1 MAVIIGRL
9 PALAGAALLGGVL
22 AAAPASAGTARL
34 CLREVVERAI
44 AESHLVKAGDF
55 DVEKVGEGVRKARAL
70 RILPEVSLK
79 LESGLVPEARGT
91 VVYSPDSSGA
101 LNDLGPFYRLELKLV
116 QPLWTFGRLDATEAL
131 AREGL
136 ATQKARS
143 ALTGQNVAFDA
154 SRAYWALAAAAAG
167 EAIARNMR
175 RDFDLLQREV
185 EKRVADESSGV
196 NDSNLFEVKAN
207 NYSIDRLYLDALEL
221 RRTAADALRTVMNL
235 PGEDEPALVHEPSP
249 SVEVDED
256 RTAVVVARA
265 VEAHPEVRAMV
276 AASRVPAAKVELQ
289 RRSRNPVF
297 FLAGGVGYANA
308 GNRDEQDNP
317 WVNDD
322 FNYTRIGAEIGLKW
336 DANLYRKNLDVSE
349 ASAEYAA
356 ILEQLEVLRSKVGV
370 EVRRT
375 LRETQRTRALLDSA
389 RTSLKAAKSRLRLV
403 LDNWATGVE
412 EVHQVIDAYEKYYRL
427 RVEEPQ
433 REYDLNV
440 ALARL
445 GFVLGDVNLYLGWVH
460 DGKVSL

>member
-1 MAVIIGRL
+1 MIRRL
-9 PALAGAALLGGVL
+9 PALASVALLGGFL
-22 AAAPASAGTARL
+22 AASTAAAETPRL
-34 CLREVVERAI
+34 SLREVVQRAI
-44 AESHLVKAGDF
+44 AESHLVKAGGF
-55 DVEKVGEGVRKARAL
+55 EVAKAGEGVRKAQAL
-70 RILPEVSLK
+70 RILPEVTFNA
-79 LESGLVPEARGT
+79 EGGLVPEARGT
-91 VVYSPDSSGA
+91 VVSSPDSSGA
-101 LNDLGPFYRLELKLV
+101 LHDLGPFYRVELKLV
-116 QPLWTFGRLDATEAL
+116 QPLWTFGRLDATETL

-249 SVEVDED
+249 LVEIDED
-256 RTAVVVARA
+256 HTAVVVARA
-265 VEAHPEVRAMV
+265 VEAHPEVRAL
-276 AASRVPAAKVELQ
+276 AAATGVLAAKVELQ

-349 ASAEYAA
+349 AAAEYGA
-356 ILEQLEVLRSKVGV
+356 ILEQLEVLRSRVGV
-370 EVRRT
+370 EVRRA

-403 LDNWATGVE
+403 LDNWETGVE
-412 EVHQVIDAYEKYYRL
+412 EVHTVIDAYEKYYRL

>member
-1 MAVIIGRL
+1 MTFRRVPVL
-9 PALAGAALLGGVL
+9 LGAALLGSAL
-22 AAAPASAGTARL
+22 AASAVAAETARL
-34 CLREVVERAI
+34 GLRDVVERAL
-44 AESHLVKAGDF
+44 AESHLVKAGGF
-55 DVEKVGEGVRKARAL
+55 EVAKAGEGVRKAQAL
-70 RILPEVSLK
+70 RILPEVTLD
-79 LESGLVPEARGT
+79 LAGGVVPAAHGT
-91 VVYSPDSSGA
+91 VVASTDSSGD
-101 LNDLGPFYRLELKLV
+101 LDSLGPFYRLELKLV

-136 ATQKARS
+136 ATQRARK
-143 ALTGQNVAFDA
+143 ALTGENVAFDA
-154 SRAYWALAAAAAG
+154 TRAYWALAAAAAG
-167 EAIARNMR
+167 EAISRNMR
-175 RDFDLLQREV
+175 KDFDQLQREV

-196 NDSNLFEVKAN
+196 NDSDLFEVRAN

-235 PGEDEPALVHEPSP
+235 PGEDEPELVHEPSP
-249 SVEVDED
+249 IVEVDED
-256 RTAVVVARA
+256 RSAAVVARA
-265 VEAHPEVRAMV
+265 VEAHPEVRAMT

-297 FLAGGVGYANA
+297 FIAGGVGVAHA

-322 FNYTRIGAEIGLKW
+322 FNYARIGAEIGLKW

-349 ASAEYAA
+349 AAAEYAA
-356 ILEQLEVLRSKVGV
+356 ILEQLEVLRSRVGV
-370 EVRRT
+370 EVRRA
-375 LRETQRTRALLDSA
+375 LREVRRTRALLDSA

-403 LDNWATGVE
+403 LDNWETGVG

>member
-1 MAVIIGRL
+1 MIRRL
-9 PALAGAALLGGVL
+9 PALASVALLGGFL
-22 AAAPASAGTARL
+22 AASTAAAETPRL
-34 CLREVVERAI
+34 SLREVVQRAI
-44 AESHLVKAGDF
+44 AESHLVKAGGF
-55 DVEKVGEGVRKARAL
+55 EVARAGEGVRKADAL
-70 RILPEVSLK
+70 RILPEVTFNA
-79 LESGLVPEARGT
+79 EGGLVTEARGT
-91 VVYSPDSSGA
+91 VVSSPDSSGA
-101 LNDLGPFYRLELKLV
+101 LNDLGPFYRVELKLV
-116 QPLWTFGRLDATEAL
+116 QPLWTFGRLDATSTL

-154 SRAYWALAAAAAG
+154 TRAYWALAAAAAG

-175 RDFDLLQREV
+175 RDFDQLQGEV

-196 NDSNLFEVKAN
+196 SNADLFEVRTS
-207 NYSIDRLYLDALEL
+207 NYSIDRLFLDALEL
-221 RRTAADALRTVMNL
+221 RRTSADALRVVLNL
-235 PGEDEPALVHEPSP
+235 PGEDEPALVHEPPPTVVIDDFS
-249 SVEVDED
+249 
-256 RTAVVVARA
+256 TAAVVARA

-276 AASRVPAAKVELQ
+276 AATGVLAAKVELQ
-289 RRSRNPVF
+289 RRSRNPVL
-297 FLAGGVGYANA
+297 FLAAGVGYAHA

-322 FNYTRIGAEIGLKW
+322 FNYTRIGAEIGVKW
-336 DANLYRKNLDVSE
+336 DANLYRKGIDVSE
-349 ASAEYAA
+349 ALAEQGAL
-356 ILEQLEVLRSKVGV
+356 LEQLEVLRSKVGV
-370 EVRRT
+370 EVRRS

-403 LDNWATGVE
+403 LDNWETGVG
-412 EVHQVIDAYEKYYRL
+412 EVTNVIDAYEKYYRL

-460 DGKVSL
+460 GGKVSL